1 MCCIVFGADFV
12 ERNTVTV
19 ALANCNSPLKWDRT
33 MLEGAKVF
41 ARAGQAVIYSPFVM
55 YGASTPPHQLG
66 TTARVIDEALL
77 AYVKM
82 REQEGG

>member
-1 MCCIVFGADFV
+1 
-12 ERNTVTV
+12 
-19 ALANCNSPLKWDRT
+19 

-41 ARAGQAVIYSPFVM
+41 ACAGQAVIYSPFVM
-55 YGASTPPHQLG
+55 HGASTPPHQLG

>member
-1 MCCIVFGADFV
+1 
-12 ERNTVTV
+12 
-19 ALANCNSPLKWDRT
+19 

-41 ARAGQAVIYSPFVM
+41 ACAAGQAVIYSPFVM
-55 YGASTPPHQLG
+55 HGASTPPHQLG
-66 TTARVIDEALL
+66 TTARVIDEAFL